1 MISRSEWSIP
11 EGSVEWIRLL
21 CLEMGLED
29 QFSLHREFG
38 SEKFTRREMMT
49 MTLVILRL
57 KLRHEWTRT
66 EMSDALRMASSNI
79 AKYYE
84 RGRALLAVDPMI
96 ERAFTK
102 LEGRQAVEFLIVNW
116 YVNFQVMFDQEGVAA
131 E

>member
-21 CLEMGLED
+21 CLEMGVEN
-29 QFSLHREFG
+29 QFWLHRPYWQNL
-38 SEKFTRREMMT
+38 TRREMMT

-57 KLRHEWTRT
+57 RLRHEWTRT
-66 EMSDALRMASSNI
+66 EMTSALRMASSNF
-79 AKYYE
+79 ARYYN
-84 RGRALLAVDPMI
+84 RGRALLAVDPII

-102 LEGRQAVEFLIVNW
+102 LEGHQAVEFLIVNW